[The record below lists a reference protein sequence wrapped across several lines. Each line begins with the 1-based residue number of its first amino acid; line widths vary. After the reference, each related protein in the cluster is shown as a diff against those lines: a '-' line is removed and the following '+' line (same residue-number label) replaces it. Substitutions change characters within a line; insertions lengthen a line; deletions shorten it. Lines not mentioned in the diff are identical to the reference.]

1 MPSPALVADGLV
13 KVFPGPQ
20 PVRAVDGVSFSALPG
35 EVFGLLGPNGAGK
48 TTTLRMLV
56 TLLTPDAGRASVA
69 GHDVVSQP
77 DAVRASVG
85 YLATTTGVYG
95 RLTAFE
101 MIETFARIQG
111 VDTPRKRAEELI
123 ERFDLSDY
131 RDQRCARLSTGNKQ
145 KVSIARAIVHDPP
158 VLVLD
163 EPTTGLDV
171 LVAQTFLGFVEEMRE
186 AGKCIIYST
195 HIMSEVERLCDR
207 IGVIHH
213 GRVLA
218 AGTQAE
224 LSELTGEEYLDRV
237 FLALVERGASGVYH
251 LANAGVASWWDL
263 ARAALD
269 EAGIHRAFV
278 TLHVGAGTFL
288 PVKADDTDAHKMH
301 AEIGHVDEKTA
312 QFLNEARARGG
323 RIVSVGTT
331 SLRLLESAA
340 SEEGTIEPWSG
351 ATEIFIT
358 PGYRF
363 KAIDVLMTNFHL
375 PRSTLFMLV
384 SAFSGLETMQAAYR
398 HAIGTGYRFY
408 SYGDSCLLF
417 PQETAR

>member
-207 IGVIHH
+207 IAIIH
-213 GRVLA
+213 GGQVLA
-218 AGTQAE
+218 TGTLDE
-224 LSELTGEEYLDRV
+224 LRQQTGEHY
-237 FLALVERGASGVYH
+237 
-251 LANAGVASWWDL
+251 
-263 ARAALD
+263 
-269 EAGIHRAFV
+269 
-278 TLHVGAGTFL
+278 
-288 PVKADDTDAHKMH
+288 
-301 AEIGHVDEKTA
+301 
-312 QFLNEARARGG
+312 
-323 RIVSVGTT
+323 
-331 SLRLLESAA
+331 LESAFIRLV
-340 SEEGTIEPWSG
+340 ENSG
-351 ATEIFIT
+351 A
-358 PGYRF
+358 
-363 KAIDVLMTNFHL
+363 
-375 PRSTLFMLV
+375 S
-384 SAFSGLETMQAAYR
+384 S
-398 HAIGTGYRFY
+398 
-408 SYGDSCLLF
+408 
-417 PQETAR
+417 